1 MEATEEPD
9 WDAILQDMDN
19 ALLGSQSLDPVV
31 PQDWPSGPDNNS
43 AIISPAPSQSNI
55 STQLQH
61 IPITREEFIRE
72 LESMRGTFE
81 EMHNLQLQAVTRD
94 HSTLTVWTLQ
104 VNETMEDLAGKV
116 RSSQASL

>member
-81 EMHNLQLQAVTRD
+81 EMHNL
-94 HSTLTVWTLQ
+94 
-104 VNETMEDLAGKV
+104 
-116 RSSQASL
+116 